1 MEFAPVVVFERLGI
15 TNTIVISWGIMIFL
29 VIGAYLLTRGI
40 QNAPVDKAP
49 TGRFAIAEV
58 IVEGITSIVDSAMG
72 KGRRGFVPYVGT
84 MALYIVIANLVGLI
98 GFKPPTSDLNT
109 TLGLTFINF
118 VTIQYYSWT
127 TKGFF
132 KRLKEFTE
140 PFWFMTPMNIFGEFT
155 SPISMAFRL
164 FEYDRRI
171 DYYGAHILVV
181 AIPLDTDLGH
191 CIDLFSGIIQT
202 FVFVMLTA
210 TFISN
215 NGLVMYCAV

>member
-164 FEYDRRI
+164 FGNMTGGLIIMGLIYW
-171 DYYGAHILVV
+171 LLP
-181 AIPLDTDLGH
+181 IPLGLPILGH
-191 CIDLFSGIIQT
+191 LYFDLFSGIIQT

-215 NGLVMYCAV
+215 AMD